1 MPQNRLFTFVGFAI
15 KSRKV
20 IYGVDNLVAAKRKPE
35 VILYSESLGENSR
48 KSLVAYADKNMIE
61 RYEINLDEILSG
73 KNCKALGI
81 TDRHLAD
88 AVKSEIKESRI

>member
-20 IYGVDNLVAAKRKPE
+20 IYGVDNLVTAKRKPE
-35 VILYSESLGENSR
+35 IILYSELLGENSR

-61 RYEINLDEILSG
+61 RYEVNLDEILSG

-81 TDRHLAD
+81 TDRLLAD
-88 AVKSEIKESRI
+88 AVKSEIKESRT